1 VVSKTSFRDS
11 DGNIIK
17 FEHCDALR
25 STTELAREYA
35 RSGYPDRYVI
45 FTEKQSTSAITKTKL
60 SEGAYEHG
68 MFISC
73 ILRPSIFPSQAGL
86 LGPLSAVA
94 LVTALEEH
102 TTKQLGIGWVSDVYC
117 DGVRIGGAAIEG
129 KLDSHSTYE
138 YLIVSFAIRMRDA
151 DFPPRLTDMIRKVF
165 ESENASIPMIIAKT
179 VLTKFFSVYSGLKN
193 PAKHINTYR
202 NKFLLI
208 GKKIKFAADG
218 KRRSGKVVDIDSKN
232 CTLYVETRHGEVR
245 QLTSPSG
252 VILPRKIKLSQTRRY
267 PILLGLDMLNLYK
280 TALRRKV
287 GARRKQMYYGHEQH
301 RDTQEF

>member
-1 VVSKTSFRDS
+1 MVSKTSFRDS

-17 FEHCDALR
+17 FEHCDALH

-45 FTEKQSTSAITKTKL
+45 FTEKQGSSAITKTKL
-60 SEGAYEHG
+60 SDGSYEDG

-86 LGPLSAVA
+86 LGPLAAVA

-102 TTKQLGIGWVSDVYC
+102 TTKKLGIGWVSDIYC

-138 YLIVSFAIRMRDA
+138 YLIVSFAIKMRDA

-193 PAKHINTYR
+193 PGKHINTYR
-202 NKFLLI
+202 NKFVLI
-208 GKKIKFAADG
+208 GKKIKFIGLPLGSACGFSKKSIDM
-218 KRRSGKVVDIDSKN
+218 SGGIQIDDRVDCLEDTNAELKILVTWGRMLPWNHYKGGVDNFYIVKDM
-232 CTLYVETRHGEVR
+232 GEVA
-245 QLTSPSG
+245 Q
-252 VILPRKIKLSQTRRY
+252 VCEFAAQNHKLY
-267 PILLGLDMLNLYK
+267 ELEK
-280 TALRRKV
+280 K
-287 GARRKQMYYGHEQH
+287 
-301 RDTQEF
+301 